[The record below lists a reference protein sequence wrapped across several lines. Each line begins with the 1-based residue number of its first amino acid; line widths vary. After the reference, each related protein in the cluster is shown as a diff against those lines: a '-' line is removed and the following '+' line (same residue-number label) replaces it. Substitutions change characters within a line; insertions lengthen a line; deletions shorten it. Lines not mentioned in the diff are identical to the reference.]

1 MQLISELQPVRLGDR
16 PRMTRREDWT
26 TVALAGWLMVGLFV
40 DGWAHNTQPNLE
52 TFFTPWHALFYSGFT
67 ATAGWV
73 AWSVLRRA
81 GVGGSRTAMDLRRLA
96 AAVPVG
102 YGYAV
107 GGLVIF
113 GISGL
118 GDLTWHQIFGIE
130 QDIKAL
136 LSPTHLGL
144 FSGAFLIVTAPARSQ
159 AAHPSP
165 GGRPDGRALL
175 PALVSATM
183 ASCLIGFILQAW
195 NPFEYNPA
203 TFDSEFGGMQIQ
215 AGVAQYLLATVFV
228 FGPLLWL
235 AQRWE
240 LPFLA
245 PLVLIAVQAVLIQAM
260 IGLPSAGLAGLG
272 ILGAAAVGGLAVAIR
287 PGPDSL
293 VRIRVFMATA
303 PPLFWLVTLAGLA
316 SPAGPGLGWEAEVW
330 GGSVVWSALVGLG
343 MTLLR
348 PQPDPAPG
356 RAVGPAS

>member
-1 MQLISELQPVRLGDR
+1 MQLISDLQAARGSDRL
-16 PRMTRREDWT
+16 RMSRREDWT
-26 TVALAGWLMVGLFV
+26 TVALAGWLIAGLFV

-81 GVGGSRTAMDLRRLA
+81 KGAGGRPARDLRALA
-96 AAVPVG
+96 DVIPVG
-102 YGYAV
+102 YGWAV

-130 QDIKAL
+130 QDVKAL

-144 FSGAFLIVTAPARSQ
+144 ISGGFLIVTAPARSQ
-159 AAHPSP
+159 AADPAL

-175 PALVSATM
+175 PAIVSATL
-183 ASCLIGFILQAW
+183 ASCVIGFILQAW
-195 NPFEYNPA
+195 NPFEDNPA
-203 TFDSEFGGMQIQ
+203 SFDGMDIRS
-215 AGVAQYLLATVFV
+215 GVAEYLLATMFL

-235 AQRWE
+235 AQRWQ

-245 PLVLIAVQAVLIQAM
+245 PVVLIGVQAVLIQAM
-260 IGLPSAGLAGLG
+260 IGLPSPGLAGLEV
-272 ILGAAAVGGLAVAIR
+272 LGATAVGGLAAAVR
-287 PGPDSL
+287 PGPGSV
-293 VRIRVFMATA
+293 VRTRVFMTVA
-303 PPLFWLVTLAGLA
+303 PESFWLITLVGLA
-316 SPAGPGLGWEAEVW
+316 SPAGPGLGWDPEVW
-330 GGSVVWSALVGLG
+330 GGSVVWSALVGVG

-348 PQPDPAPG
+348 PQPDAAAG
-356 RAVGPAS
+356 RAVGAAS